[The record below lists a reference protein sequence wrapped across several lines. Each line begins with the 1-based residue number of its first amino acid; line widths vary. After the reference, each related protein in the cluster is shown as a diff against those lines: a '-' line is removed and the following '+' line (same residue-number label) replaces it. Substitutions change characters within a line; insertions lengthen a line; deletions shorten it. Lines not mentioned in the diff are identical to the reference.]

1 MMTIKGENVRLRNP
15 KRDRCARYGD
25 LEIGK
30 KKAALPV
37 ISPMTITKNDFRIMY
52 DFITKEPEESLHL
65 RMCTIRI
72 IDTDKTLRPMLDLAK
87 RAKHQLTLEGEP
99 ADKYLEHFI
108 QTVPIIIDPCTEYT
122 WYERFRKELATNR
135 DIPIEIRKLAERIA
149 GFEDQLENGKISKK
163 EFNKHQT
170 EEYENFWLGLLR
182 EEKLLADIV
191 TRMLQIEH
199 GLGADIGLPPVPV
212 VYSPKM
218 LEVTKLINRYAPH
231 IWAGQNCA
239 AYIILSP
246 EFINSDAFVDQLIQY
261 LEEIPNKFIVLK
273 FKNLELHKVS
283 YIYPRKMYKRIL
295 DAIIKIKH
303 KPKNEKVF
311 ILLEA
316 GYQMYPSVAGGFDI
330 VSTSLRGY
338 DKDSKGGNPISE
350 GLGGWFDPKY
360 MVFRGINDVRL
371 MLKDNNNTLKCSCQ
385 MCTTMKAINRK
396 TWNLE
401 RRVHYMFAL
410 SRILSELWNY
420 IDSERM
426 ELARFKLIDSALGN
440 FKNTLPIISEE

>member
-1 MMTIKGENVRLRNP
+1 MMTIKGENVKLRSP

-30 KKAALPV
+30 KKAALPM
-37 ISPMTITKNDFRIMY
+37 ISPMTITGNDFRIMY
-52 DFITKEPEESLHL
+52 DFITTQPEASTHL

-72 IDTDKTLRPMLDLAK
+72 IDADKTLKPMLQLAK
-87 RAKHQLTLEGEP
+87 SAKYQLTLEGEP
-99 ADKYLEHFI
+99 AHKYLEKFI
-108 QTVPIIIDPCTEYT
+108 ETVPIVIDPCTEYT
-122 WYERFRKELATNR
+122 WYERYRKDLATNR
-135 DIPIEIRKLAERIA
+135 DIPIEIRKVAERISS
-149 GFEDQLENGKISKK
+149 FEDQLNNGKISQI
-163 EFNKHQT
+163 EFNRHQA
-170 EEYENFWLGLLR
+170 EEYEKFWLGLLKN
-182 EEKLLADIV
+182 EKLLADVV
-191 TRMLQIEH
+191 TKMLQIEH

-212 VYSPKM
+212 TYSPQM
-218 LEVTKLINRYAPH
+218 LEVTKMINRFAPH

-246 EFINSDAFVDQLIQY
+246 QFISSDAFVDKLIQY

-283 YIYPRKMYKRIL
+283 YIHPRKMYKRIL
-295 DAIIKIKH
+295 EAIIKIKH
-303 KPKNEKVF
+303 KPNNEKIF

-338 DKDSKGGNPISE
+338 DKDSKGGSPISQ
-350 GLGGWFDPKY
+350 GLGSWFDPKY
-360 MVFRGINDVRL
+360 LVFRGINDVRL
-371 MLKDNNNTLKCSCQ
+371 MLKSNGNALKCSCP
-385 MCTTMKAINRK
+385 MCTSIKEIDRK

-401 RRVHYMFAL
+401 RRIHYMFAL
-410 SRILSELWNY
+410 SKMLSGLWTY

-426 ELARFKLIDSALGN
+426 ELARNKLIDSALGN
-440 FKNTLPIISEE
+440 FKNTLPIISED